1 MKKAKVVLAGALVLA
16 LGLVMGCKMGAGDG
30 EVTGTKWDSTLTVD
44 ASESAKEPLE
54 KKYRRFWKQLGTSE
68 KVTKVQTTLSIDT
81 ANSVSVA
88 KNDGI
93 DQYASVGFI
102 FNMHEYKA
110 EADGGSEGYEYK
122 KGDALV
128 EFLILGYQPGSGRAY
143 LDHYWGI
150 PKKGIKSEDGKTTL
164 DTDLSAIAPLAQ
176 TDSYQGSS
184 GKWVTN
190 QNIFSW
196 QANDVAA
203 FISKTSKDGKTVA
216 EGFTVRVE
224 DVAGQAGVYSIKLQ
238 NVDTREFVEVAQ
250 YNTATYDKKPT
261 LAGTKPQGGVGVYAN
276 VPKQCRL
283 VASYVQDKDNTVGL
297 YVEEE

>member
-1 MKKAKVVLAGALVLA
+1 MKKTKVLLAGALVLA

-44 ASESAKEPLE
+44 ASESAKEPLA

-68 KVTKVQTTLSIDT
+68 RVTKVQTTLSIDT
-81 ANSVSVA
+81 ANSVTKA
-88 KNDGI
+88 KNDNI
-93 DQYASVGFI
+93 DQYASVGLV

-110 EADGGSEGYEYK
+110 ESDGGSGEYAYT

-164 DTDLSAIAPLAQ
+164 DTDSSAIAPLSQ
-176 TDSYQGSS
+176 THSYKASDNT
-184 GKWVTN
+184 WVTN
-190 QNIFSW
+190 ENIFSW
-196 QANDVAA
+196 QANDVAD
-203 FISKTSKDGKTVA
+203 FISKTIKDGKTVA

-238 NVDTREFVEVAQ
+238 NVDSNEFVEVAQ
-250 YNTATYDKKPT
+250 YNATAYDQKASYDDGKPR
-261 LAGTKPQGGVGVYAN
+261 GGVGVYAN
-276 VPKQCRL
+276 VPKQCKL
-283 VASYVQDKDNTVGL
+283 IASYVQDKDNTVGL